1 MQANSEI
8 KVMIVDDE
16 ALARRGI
23 RQLLEDEDDFR
34 VVEEAANGSEAL
46 AAMHRLK
53 PDVVFVDIQMPLVDG
68 ISFVK
73 RISENS
79 CPEVVFVTAYDE
91 HAVSAFEAGA
101 VDYVLKPVD
110 PDRFRKTLTRLRRR
124 VSAGERAAIED
135 KLDDLLKNLKP
146 RNETYTQRL
155 TIKER
160 DRIRFVE
167 VSDID
172 WIGSQGNYIEVH
184 AGDEKHLIRET
195 MEGIEKKLDPTG
207 FVRIRRS
214 TIVRVARVVE
224 LRPLFGGEFEV
235 VLSNGMMLPSSR
247 RYRKNL
253 DRLLRS

>member
-1 MQANSEI
+1 
-8 KVMIVDDE
+8 MIVDDE

-23 RQLLEDEDDFR
+23 RQLLEKEGDFR

-46 AAMHRLK
+46 AAMKRQN

-73 RISENS
+73 HISGDA

-91 HAVSAFEAGA
+91 YAVSAFEAGA
-101 VDYVLKPVD
+101 VDYILKPVD
-110 PDRFRKTLTRLRRR
+110 PDRFRQTLSRLRRR
-124 VSAGERAAIED
+124 MSAGERAAIED
-135 KLDDLLKNLKP
+135 KLDDLLNNLRP
-146 RNETYTQRL
+146 RNESYTQRL

-184 AGDEKHLIRET
+184 NGNEKHLIRET
-195 MEGIEKKLDPTG
+195 MDGIERKLDPTK

-214 TIVRVARVVE
+214 TIVPVGRVVE

-235 VLSNGMMLPSSR
+235 VLSNGKVLTSSR

-253 DRLLRS
+253 DRLLSY